1 MDLRVKYGTHIN
13 KRKMDENKQ
22 KFKQI
27 MTRNNYDEFYTKE
40 FLRYYYD
47 EDKSIEQNII
57 LYFEEYGIDHK
68 NED

>member
-1 MDLRVKYGTHIN
+1 
-13 KRKMDENKQ
+13 MDENKQ

>member
-1 MDLRVKYGTHIN
+1 VKYGTHIN